1 MACAWRSATARSITV
16 LDPTEEQAELGLGD
30 WHLCVLFEEQQ
41 PLDTQGL
48 NLRDLAGDTPLDLAY
63 RLNRRE
69 WVDTLEALGA
79 QGNPQIRQWAGRGCF
94 MPHDKFIHLPARHGD
109 ANTLRTRYR
118 LGASLND
125 RDALGNT
132 PLHWLLINGH
142 VKAARYF
149 IAHYDAYGLD
159 LNAKNH
165 QGNTARTV
173 ALLHGHHALAQQLLS
188 AEVDNCIGALPL
200 WRDMGL
206 NHA

>member
-16 LDPTEEQAELGLGD
+16 LDPTEEWAELGLGD
-30 WHLCVLFEEQQ
+30 WHLCVLLDREQ

-63 RLNRRE
+63 RLDRRE

-79 QGNPQIRQWAGRGCF
+79 QGDPQIRQWAGLGSF

-109 ANTLRTRYR
+109 ANTLRARYR

-149 IAHYDAYGLD
+149 IAQYDAYGLD

-173 ALLHGHHALAQQLLS
+173 ALLNGHHALAQQLLT
-188 AEVDNCIGALPL
+188 AEIDNCIGALRL